1 MVVLIQRMKIK
12 EMKHSAH
19 TASRSGRS
27 FMIIK
32 NTIWILISSGSSS
45 GMSGGGRPL
54 LPHNGQTPGFGA
66 SIMTKWKE
74 REREIV
80 CYMALE
86 KRMK

>member
-19 TASRSGRS
+19 TASRSRRS

-54 LPHNGQTPGFGA
+54 LPHNGQTPGFRA
-66 SIMTKWKE
+66 SIMRKWK
-74 REREIV
+74 EREIV
-80 CYMALE
+80 CYIALE
-86 KRMK
+86 KGMK